1 MDTISAARSPL
12 PVSQW
17 GEMPTTV
24 QELQLLERVR
34 SGDREA
40 AEELVL
46 ATYRPIFAALARL
59 CGGDRELAA
68 DLTQETFRRAW
79 QNLSGFDGRSRAS
92 TWLYRIAYNAFLNHV
107 RRPVRAVSIDEEAA
121 GPIADPAPDIEQ
133 RLAAAESLRLLRD
146 AVLALPD
153 GLRFIVT
160 ARYWAELSVRDI
172 AREQGV
178 STVAIRKRLRRALAC
193 LEEALEKQ
201 S

>member
-1 MDTISAARSPL
+1 
-12 PVSQW
+12 
-17 GEMPTTV
+17 MPTTV

-34 SGDREA
+34 SGDRRA
-40 AEELVL
+40 ADELVL

-79 QNLSGFDGRSRAS
+79 QGLAQFDGRSRAS

-107 RRPVRAVSIDEEAA
+107 RRPVRAVPIDEETAV
-121 GPIADPAPDIEQ
+121 ADPALDIEQ

-193 LEEALEKQ
+193 LEEAMEKQ

>member
-1 MDTISAARSPL
+1 
-12 PVSQW
+12 
-17 GEMPTTV
+17 MPTTV

-46 ATYRPIFAALARL
+46 ATYRPIFAALVRL
-59 CGGDRELAA
+59 CGGNPELAA

-79 QNLSGFDGRSRAS
+79 QSLAGFDGRARAS
-92 TWLYRIAYNAFLNHV
+92 TWLYRIAYNAFLNHI
-107 RRPVRAVSIDEEAA
+107 RGPLRAVSLEEGGAA
-121 GPIADPAPDIEQ
+121 SAPDPSPDIEQ
-133 RLAAAESLRLLRD
+133 RLAAADSLRLLRE
-146 AVLALPD
+146 AVLALPE
-153 GLRFIVT
+153 GLRFVIT

-172 AREQGV
+172 ARDQGV

-193 LEEALEKQ
+193 LEEALEK